1 MIKYYV
7 NFRKILL
14 ERQYNMTIN
23 VQHVISVSHK
33 DRKILYQFTNI
44 IFLYF
49 DFYFVK
55 EGKLVGVFVSSVT
68 DSTDDVTITEFWLEK
83 EY

>member
-1 MIKYYV
+1 
-7 NFRKILL
+7 
-14 ERQYNMTIN
+14 MTIN
-23 VQHVISVSHK
+23 VQYAISVSHK
-33 DRKILYQFTNI
+33 DGKILYQFINI

-68 DSTDDVTITEFWLEK
+68 DSTDDVTITES
-83 EY
+83 